1 MSTEVDADVAK
12 EICSTF
18 VEVLVAPSFT
28 EEALEIMKSKPN
40 MRALILPPAEE
51 ADELR
56 TIDGG
61 ILVQRTPAY
70 TEDWKVV
77 SKRQPTEDEMEA
89 FKLAWTVVK
98 YAKSNAIIYS
108 NKTETVGIGVGQM
121 NRVNSAQIAIEKAA
135 EFGRTMEGTVV
146 ASDAFLPFP
155 DTLEVAAAAG
165 ATALIQ
171 PGGSIRDNEVLAK
184 ADELGIAVVFT
195 GTRHFRH

>member
-1 MSTEVDADVAK
+1 M
-12 EICSTF
+12 
-18 VEVLVAPSFT
+18 
-28 EEALEIMKSKPN
+28 
-40 MRALILPPAEE
+40 
-51 ADELR
+51 
-56 TIDGG
+56 
-61 ILVQRTPAY
+61 QRTPAY

-77 SKRQPTEDEMEA
+77 SKRQPTADEMEA

-135 EFGRTMEGTVV
+135 EFGRTMKGTVV